1 MDVITSVQNPL
12 VKELAKLKNAAQ
24 RRKTGLFL
32 IEGVK
37 LCREALGAG
46 IEIRYCF
53 YEPGELPADFSAYGR
68 AIQTNAAVIAKLS
81 EAKSPQHIV
90 MVGVIPSYQ
99 SEEIDGRL
107 VLALDGVS
115 DPANLGSMIRTAE
128 AFGVQDVLCSDTTV
142 DLYSTKVLRGAMGS
156 SFRVRV
162 HRGDLMKQLSDL
174 KKKGYTLYAT
184 GLHRSA
190 LKLNEVAFS
199 EKSAVIIG
207 NEGNGI
213 ELSVF
218 AISDQTVFIPMIG
231 KNESLNAA
239 AAAAVVLW
247 QCFGGES

>member
-1 MDVITSVQNPL
+1 MCVITSVQNPL

-37 LCREALGAG
+37 LCREALSAG

-53 YEPGELPADFSAYGR
+53 YEAGKLPRDFSTYGR
-68 AIQTNAAVIAKLS
+68 PIQTNAAVIAKLS
-81 EAKSPQHIV
+81 EAKSPQHII

-162 HRGDLMKQLSDL
+162 HRGDLIKQLSHL
-174 KKKGYTLYAT
+174 KEKGYTLYAT

-190 LKLNEVAFS
+190 LKLNEVVFS

-213 ELSVF
+213 EPPVF